1 MCTGNLRSAAESFC
15 SYLFS
20 RDRHALESALRYFA
34 IIGLFCAGG
43 MAGAL
48 LTGLFGIRSVW
59 LCGAV
64 LLAVLSAIRDKES
77 VRR

>member
-1 MCTGNLRSAAESFC
+1 
-15 SYLFS
+15 
-20 RDRHALESALRYFA
+20 
-34 IIGLFCAGG
+34 

-64 LLAVLSAIRDKES
+64 LLAVLSAIREKES